1 MTADEPSGPRGS
13 GPRLFALDG
22 TRRFA
27 ERAAEVAGVGL
38 ADHEERGFEDGEHKV
53 RPLVSVRDRDVYVLH
68 SLASGPAQS
77 VNDKLCRL
85 LFFLGALR
93 DAGAG
98 RLTAV
103 VPYLCYA
110 RKDRRTKDRDPV
122 TIRYV
127 AQLLESVGTDRVV
140 AMDVHDLA
148 AYENAF
154 RIPAENLEAR
164 PLLVGHFAPRLG
176 DEDVTVMSPDAG
188 GVKRAEQLRGALEA
202 ALGRDV
208 GSAFMEKGRS
218 WGQVTGE
225 ALAGPVEGRT
235 VLVVD
240 DLVST
245 GTTLLRAARAC
256 LERDARRVLAAAT
269 HGLFVGD
276 ADRRLSDPALES
288 VTVTNTV
295 SPPTGGL
302 PRHEEKL
309 EVLDAAPLFGE
320 AVRRL
325 HSGESLR
332 ELCGPEWTP
341 GERSRASSR

>member
-1 MTADEPSGPRGS
+1 MTAGGL
-13 GPRLFALDG
+13 RLFALDG
-22 TRRFA
+22 SRRFA
-27 ERAAEVAGVGL
+27 ERAAEVAGVEL
-38 ADHEERGFEDGEHKV
+38 ADHEERSFEDGEHKV

-68 SLASGPAQS
+68 SLFSEAGAS

-85 LFFLGALR
+85 LFLLGALR
-93 DAGAG
+93 DAGAA

-103 VPYLCYA
+103 APYLCYA
-110 RKDRRTKDRDPV
+110 RKDRRTKDRDPLSL
-122 TIRYV
+122 RYV
-127 AQLLESVGTDRVV
+127 AQLFESVGTDRVV
-140 AMDVHDLA
+140 VMDVHDLA

-154 RIPAENLEAR
+154 RIPAESLEAR
-164 PLLVGHFAPRLG
+164 PLLVAHFAPRLG
-176 DEDVTVMSPDAG
+176 DAAVTVMSPDSG
-188 GVKRAEQLRGALEA
+188 GVKRAEKLRGALEE
-202 ALGRDV
+202 ALGREV

-218 WGQVTGE
+218 WGKVTGE
-225 ALAGPVEGRT
+225 ALVGEVERRT

-256 LERDARRVLAAAT
+256 RERGATRVLAAAT

-276 ADRRLSDPALES
+276 AERRLADAAVDS

-295 SPPTGGL
+295 RPSSPVL
-302 PRHEEKL
+302 PMQEERL
-309 EVLDAAPLFGE
+309 AVLDAAPLFGE

-325 HSGESLR
+325 HAGESLR

-341 GERSRASSR
+341 AARSHASSR